1 MQDIQGAGRDS
12 ESDEVMTSGS
22 STGTKEMSHKQT
34 ATRKTRGTRERRVRK
49 ERGGWIAPSPGGCKN
64 RTARRK
70 WRQGEA
76 VAGYRLWQFA
86 ACRPKLRIKL
96 WGSGPHTNL
105 LDPRCFSTRL
115 RRFLP
120 SRASRGASQAVT
132 QRP

>member
-22 STGTKEMSHKQT
+22 STGTKEMSQKQT

-70 WRQGEA
+70 WRQGEGCGRLPLMA
-76 VAGYRLWQFA
+76 V
-86 ACRPKLRIKL
+86 C
-96 WGSGPHTNL
+96 
-105 LDPRCFSTRL
+105 C
-115 RRFLP
+115 LP
-120 SRASRGASQAVT
+120 PQVEDQAVGL
-132 QRP
+132 RPTELVRSLQLNQMVKS